1 MFIIVRG
8 KKINKKQAYDILLD
22 FDIKNIDDNN
32 DKYCFLNWL
41 DRNLGELIVDTCGNV
56 GNNQYIHSEDYN
68 LQIYKYKY
76 LAEKYKYLSFIVILV
91 DENSLYKLPFDVPF
105 YQPSMN
111 SIFSGF
117 KEAFYINDGEMWGVE
132 EDKAYKLYNEYR
144 AEYKNDLIFNK
155 RDYYQYINCFINEEL
170 IEQLYQIG
178 KIDKKERDS
187 LIRKFNKFNA
197 NKGNSIDN
205 FLFHY
210 NFRIKKLYEQYDTY
224 RKCLTLLNKIYLGHK
239 VPETITEGTKKR
251 IKEYLNL
258 MAHYWDNEEKY
269 KYLRR
274 EYEMQYYFNS
284 NYKNRSL
291 IIETSELFKNKDYNI
306 DYEMMAISKL
316 DRVIDNIMQDVKQSA
331 INKDYEMSNVDA
343 TNFRKIDDII
353 KNLNNNCKKSV
364 LDLRKKGG
372 HYRDFNHDLNSRTYV
387 RYNNPDKG
395 VFMGDFKQIDWLY

>member
-1 MFIIVRG
+1 
-8 KKINKKQAYDILLD
+8 
-22 FDIKNIDDNN
+22 
-32 DKYCFLNWL
+32 
-41 DRNLGELIVDTCGNV
+41 
-56 GNNQYIHSEDYN
+56 
-68 LQIYKYKY
+68 
-76 LAEKYKYLSFIVILV
+76 
-91 DENSLYKLPFDVPF
+91 
-105 YQPSMN
+105 
-111 SIFSGF
+111 
-117 KEAFYINDGEMWGVE
+117 
-132 EDKAYKLYNEYR
+132 
-144 AEYKNDLIFNK
+144 
-155 RDYYQYINCFINEEL
+155 
-170 IEQLYQIG
+170 
-178 KIDKKERDS
+178 
-187 LIRKFNKFNA
+187 
-197 NKGNSIDN
+197 
-205 FLFHY
+205 
-210 NFRIKKLYEQYDTY
+210 
-224 RKCLTLLNKIYLGHK
+224 
-239 VPETITEGTKKR
+239 
-251 IKEYLNL
+251 

-316 DRVIDNIMQDVKQSA
+316 DRVIGNIMQDVKQSA

-395 VFMGDFKQIDWLY
+395 ILMDDFKKIDWLY